1 MKIGARLF
9 GLMLLPLSP
18 VVAVWALYVFRKSE
32 IPEDHSYLHNLRGL
46 AAECWNLM
54 KTGEF
59 FGDEQA

>member
-1 MKIGARLF
+1 MKIGVRLL

-18 VVAVWALYVFRKSE
+18 AVAAWALYVFRKSE
-32 IPEDHSYLHNLRGL
+32 IPEDHSYLRNLREL

-59 FGDEQA
+59 LGDEQA

>member
-9 GLMLLPLSP
+9 GLMLLTLSP
-18 VVAVWALYVFRKSE
+18 AVAAWALYVFRKSE

-46 AAECWNLM
+46 AAECWNLV

-59 FGDEQA
+59 FEDEQM